1 MDIEFIGRNKF
12 AVSKPHHV
20 DEALEDFG
28 ETLKVNMVNPE
39 TSQLFTITSYIEVG
53 KRSYCVLFTVVYKF
67 MRTNMLVLVYVIVVV
82 TSYLSARLQTRV
94 SSAVWVIS
102 PQVLHV

>member
-39 TSQLFTITSYIEVG
+39 TSQLFTITS
-53 KRSYCVLFTVVYKF
+53 
-67 MRTNMLVLVYVIVVV
+67 
-82 TSYLSARLQTRV
+82 
-94 SSAVWVIS
+94 
-102 PQVLHV
+102 

>member
-1 MDIEFIGRNKF
+1 MDIEFIGGNKF

-39 TSQLFTITSYIEVG
+39 TSQLFTITSEAKELDDEKKEHYHSITA
-53 KRSYCVLFTVVYKF
+53 KIL
-67 MRTNMLVLVYVIVVV
+67 
-82 TSYLSARLQTRV
+82 
-94 SSAVWVIS
+94 
-102 PQVLHV
+102 